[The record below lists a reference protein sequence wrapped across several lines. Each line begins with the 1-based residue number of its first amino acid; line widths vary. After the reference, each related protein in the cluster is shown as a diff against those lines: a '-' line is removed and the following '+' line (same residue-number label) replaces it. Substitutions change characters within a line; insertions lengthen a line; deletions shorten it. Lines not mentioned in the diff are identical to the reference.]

1 MGGEEAVGGESQTLQ
16 QEKTTGIWLFSPS
29 LPPPPPSSQP
39 RGTYV
44 TTLEKDSSHTPKAN
58 IMDLSSL

>member
-16 QEKTTGIWLFSPS
+16 QEKTTGIWLFSLS
-29 LPPPPPSSQP
+29 LPPLSSQP

-44 TTLEKDSSHTPKAN
+44 TTLEKGSSHTPKAN
-58 IMDLSSL
+58 IMDLSPL